1 MHRPHIG
8 QQSAHSVANGKHLSK
23 GKNSVARATQKP
35 AKPYSKPG
43 APPKVVK
50 NQAQI
55 IQRICYVLDTNVL
68 IDDPQSPFAFDEHDV
83 VIPLVVF
90 EELDHLKSRLPQAR
104 EAIRALYELGI
115 SEDWTQLQ
123 SGGRLRAESGRGI
136 QNVSG
141 IEGNNDNRIISIAVG
156 LDQKFGPNNKET
168 GKYRS
173 VVLVSNDLNVGVKSR
188 ILGLKTELYKTN
200 ETRRHIGDEQD
211 TLPKVM
217 VSAKELEVMMKSNSG
232 DRSNVSVVQS
242 IRDTIETAE
251 IPVNSGVL
259 VYLEG
264 PKESLQFAA
273 VYKGDYLV
281 RTDACNTT
289 VWNNGIIK
297 PYVPT
302 YWQERGVTANHEQE
316 VYLQALFD
324 RDTTLVS
331 AYGRAGTGKT
341 LQAVAVGLKL
351 VLDGQYDKIL
361 ITKPQ
366 VASGAEI
373 GFLPGTKEEKMAA
386 WVAPMRDH
394 LVNVM
399 RQMEKSQQEAHAQ
412 KSHPGTKPKAA
423 SKRAQKGAN
432 ATASGIALIQQ
443 GTGVQSGSDSE
454 LFDDLLA
461 SGKLEIEA
469 TQYVRGRSLERT
481 FVVIDEGQNLSVAE
495 MKTWVTR
502 VGEGAKL
509 VVTGDI
515 EQIDHLHL
523 RTNNNGLAV
532 LADRSRVEPWA
543 FSVHL
548 IYGVRSVMSDWAA
561 NNL

>member
-1 MHRPHIG
+1 MHRPHVG
-8 QQSAHSVANGKHLSK
+8 QQSVNQANGKRVSK
-23 GKNSVARATQKP
+23 GKGSAPASKKP
-35 AKPYSKPG
+35 REPYSKPG
-43 APPKVVK
+43 SPKLIK
-50 NQAQI
+50 NQAKT

-90 EELDHLKSRLPQAR
+90 EELDHLKSKLPQAR

-136 QNVSG
+136 QNVPG

-200 ETRRHIGDEQD
+200 EARKHIGDEQD

-217 VSAKELEVMMKSNSG
+217 VSAKELDMMLKNSNG
-232 DRSNVSVVQS
+232 DPSMVSLVSSV
-242 IRDTIETAE
+242 RDKIDAAE

-259 VYLEG
+259 VYLDG
-264 PKESLQFAA
+264 SKESLQFGA
-273 VYKGDYLV
+273 VYKGDHLV
-281 RTDACNTT
+281 RTDSCNAT

-324 RDTTLVS
+324 RGTTLVS

-366 VASGAEI
+366 VASGPEI

-423 SKRAQKGAN
+423 SKRPQKGAN
-432 ATASGIALIQQ
+432 ATASGMALIQQ
-443 GTGVQSGSDSE
+443 GTTGGQSGTDSE
-454 LFDDLLA
+454 LFDSLLT

-502 VGEGAKL
+502 IGEGAKL

-523 RTNNNGLAV
+523 RANNNGLAV